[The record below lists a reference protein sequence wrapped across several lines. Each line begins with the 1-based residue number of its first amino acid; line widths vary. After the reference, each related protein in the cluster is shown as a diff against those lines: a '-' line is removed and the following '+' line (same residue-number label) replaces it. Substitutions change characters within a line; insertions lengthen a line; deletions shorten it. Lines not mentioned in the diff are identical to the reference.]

1 MRNMRWIVIL
11 LCFLAI
17 AINYID
23 RANLAVAA
31 PLIQKTLHIGPA
43 QMGLIL
49 SGFFW
54 TYALMQMP
62 FGWFV
67 DRVGARIALPIA
79 VAWWSLFTALTSG
92 ASSVATMFGCRLA
105 LGIGEAGAYP
115 SCAKLVSQWFKPSQ
129 RALATSIFDSGS
141 RVGSALSIPVVALI
155 IGELGWEASFVIT
168 GAIGFA
174 WVIGWFLIYKNPSRG
189 DLTEK
194 VDAVTGAAATA
205 RKAQGVSSARHPMGS
220 TSPAMSPMSALSPA
234 TAVADGGNAPRERI
248 TWLSL
253 FKYRTL
259 WGMMLGFFCL
269 NFVIYFFI
277 TWFPSYLVQTRGFSL
292 KSLGTLG
299 MIPALMAIPSGW
311 LGGFV
316 SDALFRRGWSL
327 TAARKTC
334 MVGGMLLSSTIT
346 LTAFTTNIYLTLAF
360 FGIAYGS
367 LAFAAASIWSLPV
380 DVAPT
385 PDHVASISGIQNFA
399 SNLAGI
405 VITTFTGL
413 MVAITHGSFTVP
425 LCVAGGF
432 CFLGAFS
439 YLVIVKRVE
448 PLNLAAST
456 ERQTQAHAHS
466 AV

>member
-1 MRNMRWIVIL
+1 MRKMRWMVIF

-31 PLIQKTLHIGPA
+31 PFIEKELGIGPA
-43 QMGLIL
+43 QMGFIL

-54 TYALMQMP
+54 TYAFMQIP
-62 FGWFV
+62 FGWFA

-79 VAWWSLFTALTSG
+79 VGWWSIFTAAT
-92 ASSVATMFGCRLA
+92 ATVSSVAGMFGCRLL

-115 SCAKLVSQWFKPSQ
+115 SCAKLVSQWFKPQ
-129 RALATSIFDSGS
+129 ERAIATSIFDSGS

-155 IGELGWEASFVIT
+155 ISQLGWKAAFVIT
-168 GAIGFA
+168 GLLGLVWI
-174 WVIGWFLIYKNPSRG
+174 IGWFAIYR
-189 DLTEK
+189 
-194 VDAVTGAAATA
+194 
-205 RKAQGVSSARHPMGS
+205 
-220 TSPAMSPMSALSPA
+220 SPAHGDMTGEQD
-234 TAVADGGNAPRERI
+234 TAPAPRAANKVS
-248 TWLSL
+248 LGSL
-253 FKYRTL
+253 FRHRTL

-277 TWFPSYLVQTRGFSL
+277 TWFPSYLVQARGFSL
-292 KSLGTLG
+292 SSLGTLG

-311 LGGFV
+311 LGGWV
-316 SDALFRRGWSL
+316 SDALYRRGWSL

-334 MVGGMLLSSTIT
+334 MVGGMLMSSIIT
-346 LTAFTTNIYLTLAF
+346 LSAFTSNTYLMLVF

-367 LAFAAASIWSLPV
+367 LAFAAASIWSLPS

-385 PDHVASISGIQNFA
+385 PDYVASIGGIQNFA

-405 VITTFTGL
+405 VITTFTGVML
-413 MVAITHGSFTVP
+413 ALTKGSFTIP
-425 LCVAGGF
+425 LVVAGGF

-439 YLVIVKRVE
+439 YLVLVGRVE
-448 PLNLAAST
+448 PLPIDPAGD
-456 ERQTQAHAHS
+456 R
-466 AV
+466 

>member
-1 MRNMRWIVIL
+1 MKKMRWVVIF

-17 AINYID
+17 AVNYID

-31 PLIQKTLHIGPA
+31 PQIEKALGIGPA
-43 QMGLIL
+43 EMGFIL

-67 DRVGARIALPIA
+67 DRVGARIALPLA
-79 VAWWSLFTALTSG
+79 VGWWSVFTAAT
-92 ASSVATMFGCRLA
+92 AVTTSVAGMFGCRLL
-105 LGIGEAGAYP
+105 LGVGEAGAYP
-115 SCAKLVSQWFKPSQ
+115 SCAKLVSQWFQPKE
-129 RALATSIFDSGS
+129 RAIATSIFDSGS

-155 IGELGWEASFVIT
+155 IGTLGWQAAFILTGVLGAVWIVGWLVI
-168 GAIGFA
+168 
-174 WVIGWFLIYKNPSRG
+174 YRNPV
-189 DLTEK
+189 E
-194 VDAVTGAAATA
+194 DAMDTA
-205 RKAQGVSSARHPMGS
+205 RDAAPAAQARGEQHK
-220 TSPAMSPMSALSPA
+220 
-234 TAVADGGNAPRERI
+234 V
-248 TWLSL
+248 TWASL
-253 FKYRTL
+253 FRHRTL

-299 MIPALMAIPSGW
+299 MIPALIAIPGGW
-311 LGGFV
+311 LGGYV

-334 MVGGMLLSSTIT
+334 MVGGMLLSSVIT
-346 LTAFTTNIYLTLAF
+346 LSAFTSNMYLMLAF

-367 LAFAAASIWSLPV
+367 LAFAAASIWSLPG

-385 PDHVASISGIQNFA
+385 RHHVASIGGIQNFA

-413 MVAITHGSFTVP
+413 MVAMTKGSFTIP
-425 LCVAGGF
+425 LVVAGGF

-439 YLVIVKRVE
+439 YLVIVGRIE
-448 PLNLAAST
+448 PLSLESDRRDPKAA
-456 ERQTQAHAHS
+456 RS
-466 AV
+466 AI

>member
-1 MRNMRWIVIL
+1 MRKMRWVVIFL
-11 LCFLAI
+11 AFLAI

-31 PLIQKTLHIGPA
+31 PQIEKALGIGPA
-43 QMGLIL
+43 EMGFIL

-54 TYALMQMP
+54 SYALMQMP

-67 DRVGARIALPIA
+67 DRVGARIALPLA
-79 VAWWSLFTALTSG
+79 VGWWSVFTALT
-92 ASSVATMFGCRLA
+92 AVATSVAGMFGCRLM

-115 SCAKLVSQWFKPSQ
+115 SCAKLVSQWFRKEQ
-129 RALATSIFDSGS
+129 RAFATSIFDSGS

-155 IGELGWEASFVIT
+155 ISSFGWEASFVIT
-168 GAIGFA
+168 GVIGFV
-174 WVIGWFLIYKNPSRG
+174 WILGWFLIYRNKSTG
-189 DLTEK
+189 DLTGE
-194 VDAVTGAAATA
+194 VDAAPVQPVAPKT
-205 RKAQGVSSARHPMGS
+205 KVSWA
-220 TSPAMSPMSALSPA
+220 
-234 TAVADGGNAPRERI
+234 
-248 TWLSL
+248 SL

-277 TWFPSYLVQTRGFSL
+277 TWFPSYLVQAHGFSL

-299 MIPALMAIPSGW
+299 TIPALMSIPGGW
-311 LGGFV
+311 FGGWV
-316 SDALFRRGWSL
+316 SDALFKRGWSL

-334 MVGGMLLSSTIT
+334 MVGGMLLSSVIT
-346 LTAFTTNIYLTLAF
+346 LCAFVTNIYLMLAF
-360 FGIAYGS
+360 FGIAYAS
-367 LAFAAASIWSLPV
+367 LAFAAASIWSLPS

-385 PDHVASISGIQNFA
+385 PDHVASIGGIQNFA

-405 VITTFTGL
+405 VITTFTGVML
-413 MVAITHGSFTVP
+413 AITKGSFVIP

-439 YLVIVKRVE
+439 YLVIVGKIE
-448 PLNLAAST
+448 PLNRAEEEQARLDNRAPST
-456 ERQTQAHAHS
+456 
-466 AV
+466 V

>member
-1 MRNMRWIVIL
+1 MRNMRWVVIL

-31 PLIQKTLHIGPA
+31 PMIQKALNIGPA

-79 VAWWSLFTALTSG
+79 VAWWSLFTALTAG
-92 ASSVATMFGCRLA
+92 ATSVAAMFGCRLA

-115 SCAKLVSQWFKPSQ
+115 SCAKLVSQWFKPAQ
-129 RALATSIFDSGS
+129 RAFATSIFDSGS

-155 IGELGWEASFVIT
+155 ISELGWEASFVIT
-168 GAIGFA
+168 GTIGFA
-174 WVIGWFLIYKNPSRG
+174 WVVGWFLIYKNPSRG
-189 DLTEK
+189 DLTEQE
-194 VDAVTGAAATA
+194 VASVP
-205 RKAQGVSSARHPMGS
+205 GVSPRHPTSMGS
-220 TSPAMSPMSALSPA
+220 TSPAMSPMSSLSATPSPA
-234 TAVADGGNAPRERI
+234 SALADLPKQKI

-316 SDALFRRGWSL
+316 SDALYNKGWSL

-334 MVGGMLLSSTIT
+334 MVGGMLLSSVIT
-346 LTAFTTNIYLTLAF
+346 LTAFTTNIYLTLFF
-360 FGIAYGS
+360 FGLAYGS

-380 DVAPT
+380 DVAPS
-385 PDHVASISGIQNFA
+385 PDYVASISGIQNFA

-413 MVAITHGSFTVP
+413 MVSITHGSFTVP

-448 PLNLAAST
+448 PLTTVSGTTLPPQG
-456 ERQTQAHAHS
+456 RAHS
-466 AV
+466 PV

>member
-1 MRNMRWIVIL
+1 MKKMRWVVIF

-17 AINYID
+17 AVNYID

-31 PLIQKTLHIGPA
+31 PQIEKALGIGPA
-43 QMGLIL
+43 EMGFIL

-67 DRVGARIALPIA
+67 DRVGARIALPLA
-79 VAWWSLFTALTSG
+79 VGWWSVFTAAT
-92 ASSVATMFGCRLA
+92 AVTSSVAGMFGCRLL
-105 LGIGEAGAYP
+105 LGVGEAGAYP
-115 SCAKLVSQWFKPSQ
+115 SCTKLVSQWFEPKE
-129 RALATSIFDSGS
+129 RAIATSIFDSGS

-155 IGELGWEASFVIT
+155 IGTLGWKAAFVLTGLLGAVWIVGWFVI
-168 GAIGFA
+168 
-174 WVIGWFLIYKNPSRG
+174 YRNPVQDAMETAHNAVQATQARG
-189 DLTEK
+189 EQDK
-194 VDAVTGAAATA
+194 V
-205 RKAQGVSSARHPMGS
+205 
-220 TSPAMSPMSALSPA
+220 
-234 TAVADGGNAPRERI
+234 
-248 TWLSL
+248 TWASL
-253 FKYRTL
+253 FRHRTL

-299 MIPALMAIPSGW
+299 MIPALIAIPGGW
-311 LGGFV
+311 LGGYV

-334 MVGGMLLSSTIT
+334 MVGGMLLSSVIT
-346 LTAFTTNIYLTLAF
+346 LSAFTENTYLMLAF

-367 LAFAAASIWSLPV
+367 LAFAAASIWSLPC

-385 PDHVASISGIQNFA
+385 PRHVASIGGIQNFA

-405 VITTFTGL
+405 VITTFTGV
-413 MVAITHGSFTVP
+413 MVAMTKGSFTIP
-425 LCVAGGF
+425 LVVAGGF

-439 YLVIVKRVE
+439 YLVIVGRIE
-448 PLNLAAST
+448 PLSLESDSRDLPKGAGST
-456 ERQTQAHAHS
+456 I
-466 AV
+466 

>member
-23 RANLAVAA
+23 RANMAVAA
-31 PLIQKTLHIGPA
+31 PAIQKALDIGPA

-67 DRVGARIALPIA
+67 DRVGARIALPLA
-79 VAWWSLFTALTSG
+79 VGWWSLFTALTAA
-92 ASSVATMFGCRLA
+92 ASSVGAMFGCRLL

-115 SCAKLVSQWFKPSQ
+115 SCAKLVSQWFKPAQ

-155 IGELGWEASFVIT
+155 ISGLGWEASFVIT
-168 GAIGFA
+168 GVVGFV
-174 WVIGWFLIYKNPSRG
+174 WVLGWFLVYRNPSRG
-189 DLTEK
+189 DLTGESDTAAPQ
-194 VDAVTGAAATA
+194 DAVPGQ
-205 RKAQGVSSARHPMGS
+205 KVP
-220 TSPAMSPMSALSPA
+220 
-234 TAVADGGNAPRERI
+234 
-248 TWLSL
+248 WLSL
-253 FKYRTL
+253 FRHRTL

-311 LGGFV
+311 LGGFI
-316 SDALFRRGWSL
+316 SDALYRRGWSL
-327 TAARKTC
+327 TKARKTC
-334 MVGGMLLSSTIT
+334 MVSGMLLSSVIT
-346 LTAFTTNIYLTLAF
+346 LCAFTTNIYLMLAF

-367 LAFAAASIWSLPV
+367 LAFAAASIWSLPA

-385 PDHVASISGIQNFA
+385 PDHVASIGGIQNFA
-399 SNLAGI
+399 SNCAGI

-413 MVAITHGSFTVP
+413 MVSLTHGSFTIP

-432 CFLGAFS
+432 CVLGAFS
-439 YLVIVKRVE
+439 YLVIVKKIE
-448 PLNLAAST
+448 PLPVDSDANDAARSP
-456 ERQTQAHAHS
+456 AHS
-466 AV
+466 TV

>member
-1 MRNMRWIVIL
+1 MRKMRWVVIL

-17 AINYID
+17 AVNYID

-31 PLIQKTLHIGPA
+31 PQIEKALGIGPA
-43 QMGLIL
+43 EMGFIL

-54 TYALMQMP
+54 TYAFMQMP

-79 VAWWSLFTALTSG
+79 VGWWSVFTAATALTS
-92 ASSVATMFGCRLA
+92 SVAGMFGCRLL
-105 LGIGEAGAYP
+105 LGVGEAGAYP
-115 SCAKLVSQWFKPSQ
+115 SCAKLVSQWFRPQ
-129 RALATSIFDSGS
+129 ERAIATSIFDSGS

-155 IGELGWEASFVIT
+155 ISTLGWKAAFILTGLLGAVWIVGWLVI
-168 GAIGFA
+168 
-174 WVIGWFLIYKNPSRG
+174 YR
-189 DLTEK
+189 
-194 VDAVTGAAATA
+194 
-205 RKAQGVSSARHPMGS
+205 
-220 TSPAMSPMSALSPA
+220 SPAHADMSGAQD
-234 TAVADGGNAPRERI
+234 TAPVASVDNEHSKV
-248 TWLSL
+248 TWASL
-253 FKYRTL
+253 FRHRTL

-299 MIPALMAIPSGW
+299 MIPALIAIPGGW
-311 LGGFV
+311 LGGYV

-334 MVGGMLLSSTIT
+334 MVGGMLLSSVIT
-346 LTAFTTNIYLTLAF
+346 FSAFTSNVYLMLAF

-367 LAFAAASIWSLPV
+367 LAFAAASIWSLPG

-385 PDHVASISGIQNFA
+385 PRHVASIGGIQNFA

-405 VITTFTGL
+405 VITTFTGV
-413 MVAITHGSFTVP
+413 MVSLSKGSFTIP
-425 LCVAGGF
+425 LVVAGGF

-439 YLVIVKRVE
+439 YLVLVGRIE
-448 PLNLAAST
+448 PLTLASESDSVPKGAGST
-456 ERQTQAHAHS
+456 
-466 AV
+466 V

>member
-1 MRNMRWIVIL
+1 MRKMRWVVIFL
-11 LCFLAI
+11 AFLAI

-31 PLIQKTLHIGPA
+31 PQIEKALNIGPA
-43 QMGLIL
+43 EMGFIL

-54 TYALMQMP
+54 SYALMQMP

-67 DRVGARIALPIA
+67 DRVGARIALPLAVGWWSVFTAMTA
-79 VAWWSLFTALTSG
+79 VAT
-92 ASSVATMFGCRLA
+92 SVAGMFGCRLM

-115 SCAKLVSQWFKPSQ
+115 SCAKLVSQWFKKEQ
-129 RALATSIFDSGS
+129 RAFATSIFDSGS

-155 IGELGWEASFVIT
+155 ISTFGWEASFVIT
-168 GAIGFA
+168 GVIGFA
-174 WVIGWFLIYKNPSRG
+174 WILGWFVIYRNKSLG
-189 DLTEK
+189 DLTGET
-194 VDAVTGAAATA
+194 DVTP
-205 RKAQGVSSARHPMGS
+205 VP
-220 TSPAMSPMSALSPA
+220 
-234 TAVADGGNAPRERI
+234 VAPRNKVS
-248 TWLSL
+248 WASL

-277 TWFPSYLVQTRGFSL
+277 TWFPSYLVQAHGFSL

-299 MIPALMAIPSGW
+299 TIPALMSIPGGW
-311 LGGFV
+311 FGGWV
-316 SDALFRRGWSL
+316 SDALFKRGWSL

-334 MVGGMLLSSTIT
+334 MVGGMLLSSVIT
-346 LTAFTTNIYLTLAF
+346 LCAFVENIYLMLAF
-360 FGIAYGS
+360 FGIAYAS
-367 LAFAAASIWSLPV
+367 LAFAAASIWSLPS

-385 PDHVASISGIQNFA
+385 PDHVASIGGIQNFA

-405 VITTFTGL
+405 VITTFTGVML
-413 MVAITHGSFTVP
+413 AVTKGSFVIP

-439 YLVIVKRVE
+439 YLVIVGKIE
-448 PLNLAAST
+448 PLNRADEEQARPDSRAPST
-456 ERQTQAHAHS
+456 
-466 AV
+466 V

>member
-1 MRNMRWIVIL
+1 MKKMRWVVIF

-17 AINYID
+17 AVNYVD

-31 PLIQKTLHIGPA
+31 PQIEKALGIGPA
-43 QMGLIL
+43 EMGFIL

-67 DRVGARIALPIA
+67 DRVGARIALPLA
-79 VAWWSLFTALTSG
+79 VGWWSLFTAAT
-92 ASSVATMFGCRLA
+92 AVTTSVAGMFGCRLL
-105 LGIGEAGAYP
+105 LGVGEAGAYP
-115 SCAKLVSQWFKPSQ
+115 SCAKLVSQWFPPKE
-129 RALATSIFDSGS
+129 RAIATSIFDSGS

-155 IGELGWEASFVIT
+155 IGTLGWKAAFVLTGLLGAVWIVGWFVIYRNPVED
-168 GAIGFA
+168 AIVA
-174 WVIGWFLIYKNPSRG
+174 ALDAAPAARPRG
-189 DLTEK
+189 EQDK
-194 VDAVTGAAATA
+194 V
-205 RKAQGVSSARHPMGS
+205 
-220 TSPAMSPMSALSPA
+220 
-234 TAVADGGNAPRERI
+234 
-248 TWLSL
+248 TWASL
-253 FKYRTL
+253 FRHRTL

-299 MIPALMAIPSGW
+299 MIPALIAIPGGW
-311 LGGFV
+311 LGGYV

-334 MVGGMLLSSTIT
+334 MVGGMLLSSVIT
-346 LTAFTTNIYLTLAF
+346 LSAFTENTYLMLAF

-367 LAFAAASIWSLPV
+367 LAFAAASIWSLPC

-385 PDHVASISGIQNFA
+385 PRHVASIGGIQNFA

-405 VITTFTGL
+405 VITTFTGV
-413 MVAITHGSFTVP
+413 MVAMSKGSFTIP
-425 LCVAGGF
+425 LVVAGGF
-432 CFLGAFS
+432 CVLGAFS
-439 YLVIVKRVE
+439 YLVIVGRIE
-448 PLNLAAST
+448 PLTLDPERRDLPKGAGST
-456 ERQTQAHAHS
+456 I
-466 AV
+466 

>member
-1 MRNMRWIVIL
+1 MRKMRWVVIF

-17 AINYID
+17 AVNYID

-31 PLIQKTLHIGPA
+31 PEIEKALGIGPA
-43 QMGLIL
+43 QMGLVL

-62 FGWFV
+62 FGWFI
-67 DRVGARIALPIA
+67 DRIGARIALPLA
-79 VAWWSLFTALTSG
+79 VAWWSFFTAATAG
-92 ASSVATMFGCRLA
+92 ATSVAAMFGCRLM
-105 LGIGEAGAYP
+105 LGVGEAGAYP
-115 SCAKLVSQWFKPSQ
+115 SCAKLVSQWFKPAQ

-155 IGELGWEASFVIT
+155 IATMGWKASFIIT
-168 GAIGFA
+168 GLLGAV
-174 WVIGWFLIYKNPSRG
+174 WVAGWFIIYR
-189 DLTEK
+189 
-194 VDAVTGAAATA
+194 
-205 RKAQGVSSARHPMGS
+205 
-220 TSPAMSPMSALSPA
+220 SPAHGDMTGEYDIAPTPA
-234 TAVADGGNAPRERI
+234 ARSGAPEV
-248 TWLSL
+248 TWASL
-253 FKYRTL
+253 FRHRTL

-299 MIPALMAIPSGW
+299 MIPALMSIPGGW
-311 LGGFV
+311 IGGIV

-334 MVGGMLLSSTIT
+334 MVGGMLLSSVIT
-346 LTAFTTNIYLTLAF
+346 LSAFTSDVYLMLAF
-360 FGIAYGS
+360 FGISYGS
-367 LAFAAASIWSLPV
+367 LAFAAASIWSLPA

-385 PDHVASISGIQNFA
+385 PNHVASISGIQNFA

-405 VITTFTGL
+405 VITTFTGV
-413 MVAITHGSFTVP
+413 MVALTKGSFTVP
-425 LCVAGGF
+425 LVVAGGF

-439 YLVIVKRVE
+439 YLVIVGRIE
-448 PLNLAAST
+448 PLPA
-456 ERQTQAHAHS
+456 TQGDRRAPEGAEPT
-466 AV
+466 V